1 MRLYKKFIYTILNI
15 NEFYI
20 SIFLEI
26 IIIIIIVNQIII
38 IIIVNQIGGKYE
50 KNIK

>member
-26 IIIIIIVNQIII
+26 IVIIIVNQIII

>member
-26 IIIIIIVNQIII
+26 IIIIIIVNQI
-38 IIIVNQIGGKYE
+38 GGKYE

>member
-26 IIIIIIVNQIII
+26 IIIIIVNQIII

>member
-1 MRLYKKFIYTILNI
+1 VRLYKKFIYTILNI

-26 IIIIIIVNQIII
+26 IIIIIVNQIII